1 MSEEPSYWLTQAAR
15 ILSRRRTLALGWA
28 GGVVAVAGACSRST
42 PGSTRNTGAPTGNSA
57 TPAPQ
62 LGGTLAIR
70 LGSNPPTL
78 DPHRTTSGPTEGLVG
93 TVASRLLQYRTG
105 ADPRVAEDHQVEG
118 DLALNFE
125 TQDAA
130 TWTVKLRQGARF
142 HNLPPVNGHAVEA
155 EDVKATFIRALDA
168 KNPGRSAL
176 DMIDPD
182 GIQTPSTDTI
192 VFKLRYAY
200 APFQY
205 ALASSTYGWILP
217 REALA
222 GSYDPSKQMIG
233 SGPFLAD
240 TFTPDVSFNFKR
252 NPDWY
257 TPGRPYIDGIRTA
270 IIPDIGQARA
280 QFTGGHLDIFGTSGE
295 PIPVTDLDTLRH
307 DNPKAQVIRTD
318 PSTAQILYFH
328 LGDPASPFQ
337 DIRVRRAFSMA
348 LDRDA
353 LAKAVYNNDAEPQFY
368 VYLNLG
374 KWAMRRQDLPP
385 EAAHYYTYNPAESK
399 KLLEAA
405 GMAGKEFKFIYVSNY
420 ISAAYEKMSQ
430 AIASMLSSAGIKLT
444 ATEVDYQKDYIGGGK
459 GIRYGNYPSDTVIS
473 SGISVYEDV
482 DTFIYNY
489 YDSKAT
495 SGLSH
500 LSDSDLDAQI
510 AKART
515 LVDEK
520 DRLKAYLDIQKLLAD
535 KMYTVAG
542 LPQGNVYIFAQPRVR
557 NYQQSL
563 AFAAATESYSKLWLE
578 A

>member
-1 MSEEPSYWLTQAAR
+1 MSDEGGYWPAQAAR
-15 ILSRRRTLALGWA
+15 RLRRRHMLTLVGMAA
-28 GGVVAVAGACSRST
+28 ATAACSKGA
-42 PGSTRNTGAPTGNSA
+42 PGSRQTAAPSEATA

-62 LGGTLAIR
+62 PGGTLAIR

-78 DPHRTTSGPTEGLVG
+78 DPHRTTAGPTEGLVG
-93 TVASRLLQYRTG
+93 TVTSRLLQYRTG

-118 DLALNFE
+118 DLALSVE

-155 EDVKATFIRALDA
+155 EDVKATFIRALDT

-182 GIQTPSTDTI
+182 AIQTPSNDTI

-222 GSYDPSKQMIG
+222 GSYDPSKQLIG
-233 SGPFLAD
+233 SGPFIAD

-257 TPGRPYIDGIRTA
+257 AAGRPYVDAIQTA
-270 IIPDIGQARA
+270 VVPDIGQARA
-280 QFTGGHLDIFGTSGE
+280 QFTGGHLDILGTSGE
-295 PIPVTDLDTLRH
+295 PIPVTDVDTIKH
-307 DNPKAQVIRTD
+307 DNPRAQTVKTD
-318 PSTAQILYFH
+318 PSTAQILYFN

-353 LAKAVYNNDAEPQFY
+353 LAKAIYNNDAEPQFY

-374 KWAMRRQDLPP
+374 KWAMRRQDLP
-385 EAAHYYTYNPAESK
+385 AQTAQYYSYNPGESK

-405 GMAGKEFKFIYVSNY
+405 GMAGRQFKFIYVSNY
-420 ISAAYEKMSQ
+420 ISLAYEKMSE
-430 AIASMLSSAGIKLT
+430 AIANMLSSAGIKVT

-459 GIRYGNYPSDTVIS
+459 GIRYGNYPSDTVVS

-500 LSDSDLDAQI
+500 VNDSDLDAQI

-515 LVDEK
+515 LVDENA
-520 DRLKAYLDIQKLLAD
+520 RVRAYLDIQKLLAD

-563 AFAAATESYSKLWLE
+563 AFAAATESYSKLWLR